1 MSGANAIRI
10 LLGKFAQPLAMK
22 QRTGDQ
28 LIASRLGNQRLTRTT
43 LRRPGDVVHWLGAVQ
58 AQDFA
63 TAKWGLALRARALT
77 EAAVDRA
84 FNDGAILRTHMMR
97 PTWHFV
103 TPADIRWILALTAPR
118 VHAASAPYYLRNGL
132 DRATLARSRKV
143 FERAL
148 RDAAHLTRSEVA
160 AALGARGIRA
170 SGERLAYIMMHAEL
184 EQVICSGPRRGKQF
198 TYALLDERVPAAK
211 TLPRDEAL
219 ATLTKRYFTSHG
231 PATVRDFA
239 WWSGLTARNA
249 RTGIEMVSP
258 ALAQAPWNGLTY
270 WFASAGSSAPPAKP
284 TAHLLPNYD
293 EYLIA
298 YQDRALVNGGPMP
311 RPRLD
316 VFAYFLIL
324 DGRLAGTWRRTVR
337 RDSVRVQVSSI
348 KPVTRSNRAAL
359 AEAVRA
365 FGRFLEQPATMSL
378 T

>member
-1 MSGANAIRI
+1 
-10 LLGKFAQPLAMK
+10 MK

-63 TAKWGLALRARALT
+63 TAKWGLALRAGALT
-77 EAAVDRA
+77 DAAVDQA
-84 FNDGAILRTHMMR
+84 FNDGAILRTHALR

-118 VHAASAPYYLRNGL
+118 VHAANAPYYLRNKL
-132 DRATLARSRKV
+132 DRATLTKSRTV

-148 RDAAHLTRSEVA
+148 RDAAHLTRAELA
-160 AALGARGIRA
+160 AALAARGIRA

-198 TYALLDERVPAAK
+198 TYALLDERVPATK
-211 TLPRDEAL
+211 TLRRDEAL
-219 ATLTKRYFTSHG
+219 ATLAKQYFTSHG

-239 WWSGLTARNA
+239 WWSGLSARDA
-249 RTGIEMVSP
+249 KTGIELVTP
-258 ALAQAPWNGLTY
+258 ALTQAPWDGLTY
-270 WFASAGSSAPPAKP
+270 WFASPTSSAPPAAP

-298 YQDRALVNGGPMP
+298 YQDRGLVSRAPAAVTAKF
-311 RPRLD
+311 RFD
-316 VFAYFLIL
+316 AYGNFLIV
-324 DGRLAGTWRRTVR
+324 DGRFAGTWRRTVQ
-337 RDSVRVQVSSI
+337 RDSVLVKVVPI
-348 KPVTRSNRAAL
+348 GPMTRASRAAL
-359 AEAVRA
+359 ASAVAA
-365 FGRFLEQPATMSL
+365 FGRFLERPATATL
-378 T
+378 AG

>member
-1 MSGANAIRI
+1 MSRANAIRI
-10 LLGKFAQPLAMK
+10 LLAKSAKPSAMK
-22 QRTGDQ
+22 QPTGDQ

-43 LRRPGDVVHWLGAVQ
+43 LRRPGDVVHWLGAAQ

-63 TAKWGLALRARALT
+63 TAKWGLALRARVLT

-84 FNDGAILRTHMMR
+84 FNDGAILRTHALR

-118 VHAASAPYYLRNGL
+118 VHAANAPYYLRNRL
-132 DRATLARSRKV
+132 DRATLAKSRTV
-143 FERAL
+143 LERAL
-148 RDAAHLTRSEVA
+148 RDAAHLTRVELA

-219 ATLTKRYFTSHG
+219 ATLTRRYFTSHG

-239 WWSGLTARNA
+239 WWSGLTARDA
-249 RTGIEMVSP
+249 RTGIEMVKP
-258 ALAQAPWNGLTY
+258 ALAQAPWDGLTY
-270 WFASAGSSAPPAKP
+270 WFASAQSSAPPAAP

-316 VFAYFLIL
+316 VYAYFLLL
-324 DGRLAGTWRRTVR
+324 DGRLAGTWRRTVQ
-337 RDSVRVQVSSI
+337 RDSVRVQVAPI
-348 KPVTRSNRAAL
+348 KPVTRTNRAAL

-365 FGRFLEQPATMSL
+365 ATLLRS
-378 T
+378 TRHP